1 MIFFRTPPCL
11 FHPPLQLSTQE
22 HVNKFQGIYFFIYAQ
37 NPNLT
42 PNWLLLLSLADE
54 FLYYVLAY
62 YALLFVKFSYLSRF
76 HGFLV
81 FVILYW

>member
-1 MIFFRTPPCL
+1 ML
-11 FHPPLQLSTQE
+11 VQVPLSFVTYLANGKE
-22 HVNKFQGIYFFIYAQ
+22 DLAQGIYFFIYAQ

-81 FVILYW
+81 FVILY